1 MGYQGEYTHRM
12 GRLENQ
18 EVNLDLGQGVG
29 GGGEGA
35 GWAAE
40 NMLSWKHSDQG
51 DQDVVTEM
59 SELKSPGGQPPCKDH
74 PCDRAGG
81 GGT

>member
-1 MGYQGEYTHRM
+1 MM

-18 EVNLDLGQGVG
+18 DVTLAPRGWG
-29 GGGEGA
+29 GGGG

-40 NMLSWKHSDQG
+40 TVLSWKHSDQG
-51 DQDVVTEM
+51 DQHVVAEM

-74 PCDRAGG
+74 LCARAGG
-81 GGT
+81 GGGGT